1 MQCTA
6 VLRLELRGSLPRI
19 VPFSGLDFADFRP
32 APVASLPILYVM
44 AGAVRAYGDRR
55 KGCATAAVCGCGGR
69 RTVATVPER
78 LLRPPAISP
87 ESRRKAFVCPRLD
100 LNQAHGLIC
109 IKWFDDNQ

>member
-1 MQCTA
+1 MQCTS
-6 VLRLELRGSLPRI
+6 VLRLGLRGSLPRI
-19 VPFSGLDFADFRP
+19 IPFSGLGFAVLRP
-32 APVASLPILYVM
+32 APVAFLPILYVM

-69 RTVATVPER
+69 RTVATVPEG
-78 LLRPPAISP
+78 LFRPPAVSP

-109 IKWFDDNQ
+109 IKRFDDNQ